1 MRILLASDLH
11 YTLPQ
16 LDWIEQVAPE
26 HDVVV
31 LAGDH
36 LDVASSVRP
45 EVQAAAVL
53 AHFRRLAGLTRLV
66 VCSGNHDLTG
76 RDGNG
81 EKAPLWLA
89 QAGAS
94 GVAVDGDSV
103 ELGDVLLTVCPWWD
117 GPQGQEAVGRQLARD
132 AERRPAVWI
141 WVYHWPPT
149 GSRTTWTGRQYYGD
163 AELSAWI
170 DEHQPDMVLAG
181 HVHEPPFRSDGSWA
195 DRVGRT
201 WVFNAGRSIGPV
213 PPHVVVDVEERRA
226 RWWSLSGEEEQLLDD
241 APPLVRP
248 GLS

>member
-1 MRILLASDLH
+1 M
-11 YTLPQ
+11 
-16 LDWIEQVAPE
+16 APE

-36 LDVASSVRP
+36 LDVARRSGPRSRRPRSSP
-45 EVQAAAVL
+45 TSAASPGS
-53 AHFRRLAGLTRLV
+53 RRLVL
-66 VCSGNHDLTG
+66 CSGNHDLTG

-89 QAGAS
+89 EARAS
-94 GVAVDGDSV
+94 GAAVDGDSV

-117 GPQGQEAVGRQLARD
+117 GPQGQDAVGRQLARD
-132 AERRPAVWI
+132 AERRPAIWI

-149 GSRTTWTGRQYYGD
+149 GSRTTWTGRRYYGD
-163 AELSAWI
+163 DQLSAWI

-213 PPHVVVDVEERRA
+213 PPHVVVDVEARLA
-226 RWWSLSGEEEQLLDD
+226 RWWSFSGEEEQLLD
-241 APPLVRP
+241 APPPLVRP
-248 GLS
+248 ALS

>member
-16 LDWIEQVAPE
+16 LDWIEHVAPE

-89 QAGAS
+89 EAGAS

-117 GPQGQEAVGRQLARD
+117 GPQGQEAVGPAARPGRRASPGRLDLGVPLA
-132 AERRPAVWI
+132 
-141 WVYHWPPT
+141 
-149 GSRTTWTGRQYYGD
+149 
-163 AELSAWI
+163 
-170 DEHQPDMVLAG
+170 
-181 HVHEPPFRSDGSWA
+181 A
-195 DRVGRT
+195 DRV
-201 WVFNAGRSIGPV
+201 A
-213 PPHVVVDVEERRA
+213 HDVDRPSVLRRCRAVGVDRRA
-226 RWWSLSGEEEQLLDD
+226 P
-241 APPLVRP
+241 A
-248 GLS
+248 